1 MRNNLQRAKH
11 GVQGTRC
18 KEQSASALKLLL
30 LLLILIPVPAFA
42 QTQVLLLGTGT
53 PYPDPNASGPATA
66 VVVGKRV
73 FLFDAG
79 AGVMRQIN
87 AANLPIS
94 GPEATFF
101 THLHSDHTLG
111 YPDLILTSWIMRRHS
126 DLQVFGPPGL
136 NDMTSH
142 ILKAFKEDIDIRTQ
156 GLERE
161 VRELLRVHVHEIRA
175 GVVYDKDGVKV
186 TAISVP
192 HGSWKYAYAY
202 RVDTADR
209 SIVISGDTAPSQ
221 ALIDAS
227 KNVDVLVHEVYL
239 ATNLRPEDRP
249 GGELWPQYMRK
260 FHTSEI
266 ELGEIAAKSNC
277 KQLVLTHIIRFG
289 GSDDQL
295 LSGIRKGGYNGRV
308 MIGKDLA
315 RY

>member
-1 MRNNLQRAKH
+1 M
-11 GVQGTRC
+11 TY
-18 KEQSASALKLLL
+18 KLF
-30 LLLILIPVPAFA
+30 LLILLVFPAHCFA
-42 QTQVLLLGTGT
+42 QTQVVLLGTGT

-94 GPEATFF
+94 GPEATFI

-111 YPDLILTSWIMRRHS
+111 YPDLILTSWIMRRRS
-126 DLQVFGPPGL
+126 DLQVYGPPGL
-136 NDMTSH
+136 RRMTSH
-142 ILKAFKEDIDIRTQ
+142 LLQAFAEDVAIRTH

-161 VRELLRVHVHEIRA
+161 VPQWLRVNVHEIRT
-175 GVVYDKDGVKV
+175 GVVYDKNGVKV
-186 TAISVP
+186 TAIKVP

-202 RVDTADR
+202 RVDTPDR
-209 SIVISGDTAPSQ
+209 SIVISGDTARSEK
-221 ALIDAS
+221 LIAAS
-227 KNVDVLVHEVYL
+227 KNLDVLVHEVYL
-239 ATNLRPEDRP
+239 SMNLHPEDRP
-249 GGELWPQYMRK
+249 GGEFWPSYTRA

-289 GSDDQL
+289 GSDEQL
-295 LSGIRKGGYNGRV
+295 LAGIRKGGYLGQV
-308 MIGKDLA
+308 MIGKDLE